1 MTRSPLGN
9 KLTPYKCS
17 IFQHLFFSIA
27 QNGHLKHHNR
37 VIICDVENYHATV
50 KENSHEDEKKP
61 SMNIGKLIKRAMML
75 MMVFRFIKNRTAK
88 SNTNSQKTNV

>member
-1 MTRSPLGN
+1 M
-9 KLTPYKCS
+9 K
-17 IFQHLFFSIA
+17 
-27 QNGHLKHHNR
+27 
-37 VIICDVENYHATV
+37 
-50 KENSHEDEKKP
+50 DEKKP